1 MIKTLIKQCARVVQR
16 NDWNRRPM
24 TRSQV
29 RQLYRLRA
37 TIDKVLMQDMI
48 EAEKSMEGD

>member
-1 MIKTLIKQCARVVQR
+1 MIKTLIKQCTQVIQHD
-16 NDWNRRPM
+16 DWNRKPM

-29 RQLYRLRA
+29 RLLYRLRA
-37 TIDKVLMQDMI
+37 TIEKVLMQDMI